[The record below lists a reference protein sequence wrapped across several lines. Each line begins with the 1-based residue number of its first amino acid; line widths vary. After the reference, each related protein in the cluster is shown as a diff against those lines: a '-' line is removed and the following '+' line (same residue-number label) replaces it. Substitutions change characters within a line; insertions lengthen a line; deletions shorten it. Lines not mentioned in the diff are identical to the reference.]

1 MSVEQG
7 GSAAGGW
14 DEDLGGV
21 RTIAAE
27 TASAVRDTPELLVVF
42 LVVALLSNAP
52 VVGSVLAIV
61 GQGVGIALVAN
72 RLEGLDP
79 TPENSLGVR
88 LIVLFVSVLIG
99 GIGVILGLFLLVI
112 PGVYLWV
119 RLYLAPPAVIVDD
132 CGPVEAL
139 GESWSRTAGNT
150 VTVFGV
156 ALAVVIIGVGASA
169 VVLLALTGGPD
180 AALERIRSGNTVMT
194 EFVASFIG
202 PLLVVGASTV
212 MYARSE
218 SGPHRY

>member
-1 MSVEQG
+1 MSVERG

-52 VVGSVLAIV
+52 VIGSVIAIV

-72 RLEGLDP
+72 SLDGLDP

-88 LIVLFVSVLIG
+88 LVVLFVSALIG
-99 GIGVILGLFLLVI
+99 GIGVILGLLLLVI

-119 RLYLAPPAVIVDD
+119 RLYLAPPVVIVDD

-156 ALAVVIIGVGASA
+156 ALAVVVLSVGASA

-180 AALERIRSGNTVMT
+180 AAIERISNGNTFVAGS
-194 EFVASFIG
+194 VASFFSS
-202 PLLVVGASTV
+202 LLTVVASTV

-218 SGPHRY
+218 SGPLRS

>member
-1 MSVEQG
+1 VEQG
-7 GSAAGGW
+7 GSAAGGRN
-14 DEDLGGV
+14 DDFGDV

-27 TASAVRDTPELLVVF
+27 TASAVRDTPELFLLF
-42 LVVALLSNAP
+42 LVVALLSEVPLA
-52 VVGSVLAIV
+52 GGFIAIV
-61 GQGVGIALVAN
+61 GQGVGIALVVN
-72 RLEGLDP
+72 HLDGLDP

-88 LIVLFVSVLIG
+88 LIVLLVSALIG
-99 GIGVILGLFLLVI
+99 GIGVILGLLVLII

-156 ALAVVIIGVGASA
+156 ALAVVVLSVGASA

-180 AALERIRSGNTVMT
+180 AALERIRSGNTFVPGS
-194 EFVASFIG
+194 VASFVG
-202 PLLVVGASTV
+202 SLLVTAASTV

-218 SGPHRY
+218 SGPHRS

>member
-1 MSVEQG
+1 MPFVG
-7 GSAAGGW
+7 GF
-14 DEDLGGV
+14 
-21 RTIAAE
+21 I
-27 TASAVRDTPELLVVF
+27 
-42 LVVALLSNAP
+42 
-52 VVGSVLAIV
+52 AIV

-72 RLEGLDP
+72 HLDGLDP

-88 LIVLFVSVLIG
+88 LIVLLVSALIG
-99 GIGVILGLFLLVI
+99 GIGVILGLIVLVI

-119 RLYLAPPAVIVDD
+119 RLYLAPPAVIVGD

-169 VVLLALTGGPD
+169 VVLLALSGGPD
-180 AALERIRSGNTVMT
+180 AALERIRSGNTFVPGS
-194 EFVASFIG
+194 VASFVG
-202 PLLVVGASTV
+202 SLLVTAASTV

-218 SGPHRY
+218 SGPHRS

>member
-1 MSVEQG
+1 MEEG

-21 RTIAAE
+21 RTIAVE
-27 TASAVRDTPELLVVF
+27 TTIAVRDTPELLVVF

-52 VVGSVLAIV
+52 IVGSVIAIV

-72 RLEGLDP
+72 RRDGLDP

-88 LIVLFVSVLIG
+88 LIVMFVSVLIG
-99 GIGVILGLFLLVI
+99 AIGIILGLFLLVI
-112 PGVYLWV
+112 PGVYLVV

-139 GESWSRTAGNT
+139 GESWSHTAGNT

-156 ALAVVIIGVGASA
+156 ALAVVIIGVGASGI
-169 VVLLALTGGPD
+169 VLLALTGGPD
-180 AALERIRSGNTVMT
+180 AALERITSGNTVET
-194 EFVASFIG
+194 EFVASFVG
-202 PLLVVGASTV
+202 PLLVAAASTV

-218 SGPHRY
+218 SGPLRA

>member
-1 MSVEQG
+1 VEQG

-52 VVGSVLAIV
+52 VVGSVIAIV

-72 RLEGLDP
+72 RLDGLDP

-156 ALAVVIIGVGASA
+156 ALAVVLLGVGASA

-180 AALERIRSGNTVMT
+180 AALERIKSGNTVVT
-194 EFVASFIG
+194 EFVAGFVS
-202 PLLVVGASTV
+202 PLLIAAASTV

-218 SGPHRY
+218 SGPLRS

>member
-1 MSVEQG
+1 VEQG

-52 VVGSVLAIV
+52 VIGSVIAIV

-72 RLEGLDP
+72 SLDGLDP

-88 LIVLFVSVLIG
+88 LIVLFVSVLIM
-99 GIGVILGLFLLVI
+99 GIAIIVGLFLLVI

-119 RLYLAPPAVIVDD
+119 RFYLAPPAVIVDD

-156 ALAVVIIGVGASA
+156 ALAVVLLGVGASA

-180 AALERIRSGNTVMT
+180 AALERIKSGNTVVT
-194 EFVASFIG
+194 EFVAGFVS
-202 PLLVVGASTV
+202 PLLIAAASTV

-218 SGPHRY
+218 SVPLRS